1 MATHNIV
8 IFGGDHS
15 GPEVVAEAVKV
26 IRAIESSHPSA
37 GKFNLQEHLLG
48 GCSINAHGTP
58 LTDEAL
64 NAAKS
69 ADAVLLGAIGG
80 PEWGTGA
87 VRPEQGILKLRK
99 EMGTYGNLRPC
110 FFPSESLVDFSPLRA
125 DVCRGTN
132 FTVVRELTGG
142 IYFGARQE
150 AGDSKSGD
158 EAWDTEV
165 YSRAEIERITRLAAH
180 LALAS
185 DPPAPVW
192 SLDKANVLATSRLWR
207 KVVSEVMANE
217 FPQLQLQH
225 QLIDSAAMIMVKNP
239 RGLNGVVVT
248 SNLFGDIISD
258 EASVIPGS
266 IGLSPSASLSGIPDG
281 KSRCNG
287 IYEPIHGSAPDI
299 SGKGI
304 VNPIGTILSVAMM
317 FRYSLALPKVAD
329 AIEAAT
335 KNVID
340 SGVRTKDLGGSAG
353 TKDVGDAVVAEIT
366 KILKN

>member
-1 MATHNIV
+1 MAAHNIV
-8 IFGGDHS
+8 VFAGDHC

-26 IRAIESSHPSA
+26 LKTIEAHSSA
-37 GKFNLQEHLLG
+37 GASFNIQDHLLG
-48 GCSINAHGTP
+48 GCSINAHGNP

-64 NAAKS
+64 AAAKS

-87 VRPEQGILKLRK
+87 VRPEQGLLRLRK

-110 FFPSESLVDFSPLRA
+110 FFPADSLVDFSPLKA
-125 DVCRGTN
+125 DVCRGTD

-142 IYFGARQE
+142 IYFGERKE
-150 AGDSKSGD
+150 DDGDGV
-158 EAWDTEV
+158 AWDTEP
-165 YSRAEIERITRLAAH
+165 YSRAEVERITRLAAH
-180 LALAS
+180 LALAR

-207 KVVSEVMANE
+207 KVVTETMAAE
-217 FPQLQLQH
+217 FPQLTLHH
-225 QLIDSAAMIMVKNP
+225 QLIDSAAMVMVKNP

-281 KSRCNG
+281 KGRCNG

-304 VNPIGTILSVAMM
+304 VNPVGTVLSVAMM
-317 FRYSLALPKVAD
+317 CRYSLRLPKEAD
-329 AIEAAT
+329 AIEKAVR
-335 KNVID
+335 NVLD
-340 SGVRTKDLGGSAG
+340 AGVRTKDLGGEVG
-353 TKDVGDAVVAEIT
+353 TKEMGD
-366 KILKN
+366 KIVDELVKLLKA

>member
-1 MATHNIV
+1 MASHNIV
-8 IFGGDHS
+8 VFGGDHC
-15 GPEVVAEAVKV
+15 GPEVVAEGLKV
-26 IRAIESSHPSA
+26 LKAIEENSSA
-37 GKFNLQEHLLG
+37 KFNIQNHLLG
-48 GCSINAHGTP
+48 GCSINTHGTP

-87 VRPEQGILKLRK
+87 VRPEQGILRLRK
-99 EMGTYGNLRPC
+99 EMETYGNLRPC
-110 FFPSESLVDFSPLRA
+110 FFPSESLVEYSPLKA
-125 DVCRGTN
+125 EICKGTD
-132 FTVVRELTGG
+132 FTIIRELTGG
-142 IYFGARQE
+142 IYFGDRKE
-150 AGDSKSGD
+150 DDGSGF
-158 EAWDTEV
+158 ALDTEP

-180 LALAS
+180 LALTRN
-185 DPPAPVW
+185 PPAPVW

-207 KVVSEVMANE
+207 KVVTEVMEKE
-217 FPQLQLQH
+217 FPQLELHH

-281 KSRCNG
+281 KTRCNG
-287 IYEPIHGSAPDI
+287 VYEPIHGSAPDI

-317 FRYSLALPKVAD
+317 CRYSLLLPKEAD
-329 AIEAAT
+329 AIEQAVR
-335 KNVID
+335 NVLD
-340 SGVRTKDLGGSAG
+340 SGVRTKDLGGQTG
-353 TKDVGDAVVAEIT
+353 TREVGDLIAAELV
-366 KILKN
+366 KLLKA